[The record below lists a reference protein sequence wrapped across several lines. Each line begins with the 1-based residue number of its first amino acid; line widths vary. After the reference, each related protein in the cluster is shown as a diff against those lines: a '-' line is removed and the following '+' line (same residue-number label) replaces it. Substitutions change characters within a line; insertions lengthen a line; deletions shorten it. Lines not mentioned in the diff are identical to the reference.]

1 MMWTKEFSNKLR
13 YFLSKGIIAPLI
25 EHYTEEA
32 LDDAELI
39 KKVLAGEEDAK
50 EALVKLYH
58 RRLLTTAW
66 HFLGPQDDEAE
77 DMVQETFIAAF
88 KGLERFEGRSS
99 LYTWLNHICVN
110 HCFTLLRKRK
120 RLLAT
125 EREDLERLLAP
136 AAETLKE
143 AAAAEQQQ
151 RQRRQKLQE
160 WIAKLGGNCAE
171 ILQLRI
177 GEGLPM
183 AEIKERLKVPLGTV
197 ASRLR
202 RCQAS
207 LQQIARRS

>member
-1 MMWTKEFSNKLR
+1 MMWARAVSNKVPYLP
-13 YFLSKGIIAPLI
+13 SKGIIAPLI

-110 HCFTLLRKRK
+110 QCFTRLRQRK

-125 EREDLERLLAP
+125 EREDLERLLVP
-136 AAETLKE
+136 AADKARE
-143 AAAAEQQQ
+143 ASAAQEQG
-151 RQRRQKLQE
+151 RQRAEKLKE
-160 WIAKLGGNCAE
+160 WIAKLGGKCQE
-171 ILQLRI
+171 ILRLRFT
-177 GEGLPM
+177 EDLPF
-183 AEIKERLKVPLGTV
+183 AEIKERLRVPLGTV

-207 LQQIARRS
+207 LQEIARRS